1 MAVVVPEEIGLFAA
15 RDVEVGM
22 VKELSR
28 AEKLAVERHR
38 IRLCADRDCALSFED
53 ALTDWMEN
61 HSAKWRQ
68 ERHAR
73 MLAMEREEIMRHKW
87 IESEKGNRDVGSE
100 AVFDWIRKYAAIW
113 RKWFE
118 EEYDG
123 HEA

>member
-1 MAVVVPEEIGLFAA
+1 M
-15 RDVEVGM
+15 VE
-22 VKELSR
+22 ELSR
-28 AEKLAVERHR
+28 AERLAVERHR
-38 IRLCADRDCALSFED
+38 IRLSADGGCELSFDD
-53 ALTDWMEN
+53 ALADWMEN
-61 HSAKWRQ
+61 YSAKWRQ
-68 ERHAR
+68 ERHVR

-87 IESEKGNRDVGSE
+87 IESEKGNHDVGSE

>member
-1 MAVVVPEEIGLFAA
+1 LF
-15 RDVEVGM
+15 EVAI

-38 IRLCADRDCALSFED
+38 VRLSQERGCEVSEDEALN
-53 ALTDWMEN
+53 DWLAN
-61 HSAKWRQ
+61 HHEKWRQ
-68 ERHAR
+68 ERHEK
-73 MLAMEREEIMRHKW
+73 MLAMEREEILRHKW
-87 IESEKGNRDVGSE
+87 IESEKGNRDVGAE
-100 AVFDWIRKYAAIW
+100 AVFDWIRKYAALW